1 MLCALLVSWVVGS
14 LMSWQ
19 DAAEVPIAVDVR
31 TGLLRMSTERPEAP
45 GVMFRCVDVEVW
57 GCCCS
62 CRPWL
67 AMIAAHPRH
76 DVVRR
81 LERWALLP
89 QLSLSPA
96 DTQKRF
102 PVKRMLLL
110 RASCAA
116 MSVGWVVVVSD
127 SRRAGKHQISSRPRC
142 SQRNIERITSHCN
155 TAVAAEGNSQ

>member
-1 MLCALLVSWVVGS
+1 
-14 LMSWQ
+14 
-19 DAAEVPIAVDVR
+19 VPIAVDVR
-31 TGLLRMSTERPEAP
+31 TGLLCMSTERPEAP

-81 LERWALLP
+81 LEMGIATTVIIVARRH
-89 QLSLSPA
+89 A

-102 PVKRMLLL
+102 LVKRMLLL

-142 SQRNIERITSHCN
+142 PQRNIERITSHCN
-155 TAVAAEGNSQ
+155 TTVAAEGNSQ